1 MSMLSR
7 FMSFNKTPIQYVGG
21 TTAQITG
28 SASTT
33 TNISLTALTG
43 GMDTQP
49 REGDVVIVYYGV
61 GSNADRAIG
70 VTTAG
75 YTEIVELY
83 SNDSEDANLS
93 VSYKAMSSTPDTSVV
108 VSATGSSADSGSVVI
123 KVFRNVDI
131 RNILDVTSTTATGI
145 DSVLCNPPAI
155 TPVTVGAVIVSGG
168 SGAHTQG
175 VQTFSSSDLVNF
187 SSVGGPDNTHDS
199 TTGMGFYNWISGA
212 VDPAA
217 FTFSTTNSV
226 NFSWAAVT
234 LALRPGGPL
243 LGGPTFIANSA
254 VAESGA
260 SKTSL
265 TINKPTGTANND
277 LMVSF
282 IYTNGLAGGITPPA
296 GWTEVLDSSMS
307 TESANVQI
315 CYKTASSEGSSYN
328 FTTGTATDITGFII
342 TYRNG
347 AYDTVGSTLPTT
359 TTASSITVGNDYSKV
374 LYFAADDNN
383 DLVDNGTIGIQRI
396 LFPQGNNSV
405 ACYEFLFNA
414 GATGAITAV
423 QDTAGAKDTAVLL
436 SIKPT

>member
-7 FMSFNKTPIQYVGG
+7 FMSLNRTPIRYVGG

-28 SASTT
+28 SISTT
-33 TNISLTALTG
+33 TSISLTALTG

-49 REGDVVIVYYGV
+49 REGDVVIVYYGT
-61 GSNADRAIG
+61 GAGEDRAIG

-75 YTEIVELY
+75 YTEIAELY
-83 SNDSEDANLS
+83 SNDNEDVNLS

-108 VSATGSSADSGSVVI
+108 VSATGHSSDSGSVVI

-131 RNILDVTSTTATGI
+131 GTILDATSTTATGLN
-145 DSVLCNPPAI
+145 SVLCNPPAI
-155 TPVTVGAVIVSGG
+155 TPVTAGAVIVSGG

-187 SSVGGPDNTHDS
+187 SSVGGPDNLHDS

-234 LALRPGGPL
+234 LALRPAIGRGPI
-243 LGGPTFIANSA
+243 FIANSA

-260 SKTSL
+260 NKTSL
-265 TINKPTGTANND
+265 TINKPTGTADND

-296 GWTEVLDSSMS
+296 GWTEVLDSRMS
-307 TESANVQI
+307 GDSANVQI

-374 LYFAADDNN
+374 LYFAADDNTT
-383 DLVDNGTIGIQRI
+383 LVDNGTIGIQRI

-405 ACYEFLFNA
+405 ACYEFNFNA
-414 GATGAITAV
+414 GATGTITAV
-423 QDTAGAKDTAVLL
+423 QDTSSAKDTAVLL
-436 SIKPT
+436 SIKPS

>member
-7 FMSFNKTPIQYVGG
+7 FMSLNRTPIRYVGG

-28 SASTT
+28 STSTT
-33 TNISLTALTG
+33 TSISLTALTG

-49 REGDVVIVYYGV
+49 REGDVVIVYYGTGS
-61 GSNADRAIG
+61 GSNRDIG
-70 VTTAG
+70 VITAG
-75 YTEIVELY
+75 YGEIVELN
-83 SNDSEDANLS
+83 SNDTEETNLS

-108 VSATGSSADSGSVVI
+108 VSATGTSSDSGSVVI
-123 KVFRNVDI
+123 KVFRNVDLGT
-131 RNILDVTSTTATGI
+131 ILDATPTTATGI

-155 TPVTVGAVIVSGG
+155 TPITAGAVIVSGG

-187 SSVGGPDNTHDS
+187 SSVGGPDSTHDS
-199 TTGMGFYNWISGA
+199 TTGMGFYNWSSGA

-234 LALRPGGPL
+234 LALKPGVR
-243 LGGPTFIANSA
+243 GPTFIANSA
-254 VAESGA
+254 VAESGGN
-260 SKTSL
+260 KTSL

-328 FTTGTATDITGFII
+328 FTTGTATDITGFIV
-342 TYRNG
+342 TYRYG
-347 AYDTVGSTLPTT
+347 AYDTVGTVSTNMIAP
-359 TTASSITVGNDYSKV
+359 SITVGNDYSKV

-383 DLVDNGTIGIQRI
+383 TLVDNGTIGIQRI
-396 LFPQGNNSV
+396 LFPLANNSV
-405 ACYEFLFNA
+405 ACYEFNFNA
-414 GATGAITAV
+414 GATGTITAV
-423 QDTAGAKDTAVLL
+423 QDTGSLKDTAVLL

>member
-7 FMSFNKTPIQYVGG
+7 FMSFNRTPIQYVGG

-28 SASTT
+28 STSTT
-33 TNISLTALTG
+33 TSISLTALTG

-49 REGDVVIVYYGV
+49 REGDVVIVYYGT
-61 GSNADRAIG
+61 GSTVDRAIG

-83 SNDSEDANLS
+83 SNDNLDTNLS

-108 VSATGSSADSGSVVI
+108 VSGTGNNADSGSVVI
-123 KVFRNVDI
+123 KVFRNVDLG
-131 RNILDVTSTTATGI
+131 NILDVTSTTATGI

-187 SSVGGPDNTHDS
+187 SSVGGPDNTTDS

-234 LALRPGGPL
+234 LALRPARGRRPI
-243 LGGPTFIANSA
+243 FIANSA
-254 VAESGA
+254 IVDFA
-260 SKTSL
+260 SANTL
-265 TINKPTGTANND
+265 TINKPTGTVDGD
-277 LMVSF
+277 LMISI
-282 IYTNGLAGGITPPA
+282 IYTDANAPTFTPNT
-296 GWTEVLDSSMS
+296 GWTEIVDS
-307 TESANVQI
+307 NQVQI
-315 CYKTASSEGSSYN
+315 CYKTASSEGSSYT
-328 FTTGTATDITGFII
+328 FTTTKQGSITGFIV
-342 TYRNG
+342 TYRYG
-347 AYDTVGSTLPTT
+347 AYDTVGTVATDTIAP
-359 TTASSITVGNDYSKV
+359 SITVGNDYSKV
-374 LYFAADDNN
+374 LYFAADDNTT
-383 DLVDNGTIGIQRI
+383 LVDNGTLGIQRI

-405 ACYEFLFNA
+405 ACYDFNFNA
-414 GATGAITAV
+414 GATGTIQAI
-423 QDTAGAKDTAVLL
+423 QDTGTAKEAAVLL